1 MPSTVPVP
9 ENDWGNFL
17 QSLKQ
22 NINLFFL
29 IWNWPS
35 PSFTLLILLSWAT
48 GTNAQ
53 VANALED
60 HFSSLKD
67 STSTAKQSKNI
78 SVDWDQ

>member
-29 IWNWPS
+29 IWNWPR
-35 PSFTLLILLSWAT
+35 PSFTPLILLSWAT
-48 GTNAQ
+48 GTNAH

-67 STSTAKQSKNI
+67 SMSTAKQSKNI